1 MRIFACGESEVVR
14 LTRPTGATARQQ
26 ISVHELI
33 QRVRAE
39 NSPPPAADR
48 VQVAAAPEKGRVQP
62 DGITR
67 WLVAGAAVVT
77 VLSAFALIS
86 FAVSDDPERV
96 PATRPAVSVP
106 ITFVGTRTV
115 TETVDVP
122 PSAIDPT
129 FYQPYGSYYAPT
141 T

>member
-1 MRIFACGESEVVR
+1 M
-14 LTRPTGATARQQ
+14 
-26 ISVHELI
+26 
-33 QRVRAE
+33 
-39 NSPPPAADR
+39 
-48 VQVAAAPEKGRVQP
+48 
-62 DGITR
+62 
-67 WLVAGAAVVT
+67 AGAAVVT

-96 PATRPAVSVP
+96 PANQPAVSVP

-115 TETVDVP
+115 TETVDAP

-129 FYQPYGSYYAPT
+129 FYQPYGSYYRPT